1 MDLTQFSVE
10 KSYPIIH
17 DFPLIAEKK
26 TKINLLMQFY
36 PIHKQMKL
44 LCGHRMNMIGGYI
57 H

>member
-10 KSYPIIH
+10 KSYPIIR
-17 DFPLIAEKK
+17 DFPLIAAKK
-26 TKINLLMQFY
+26 TKINLLTPSY